1 MYSLGDIVNLVAV
14 LNSRAAAPALRA
26 GSKHIGANISR

>member
-1 MYSLGDIVNLVAV
+1 MYSLGDIVNLMAL
-14 LNSRAAAPALRA
+14 LNFRAAAPSLRA